1 LSPPPLPCPADASG
15 RLLERSAHLALL
27 EQAVRQVA
35 EGGAATVVV
44 HGRPGTGRTA
54 VLAEAASLARG
65 AGLRVVTPPARRAG
79 PRRLRDIAS
88 HLSAQTAYGPAG
100 TPLAILV
107 DDAEDVIRQ
116 EHDAACAGRRPLL
129 RVTAGTDPAVLG
141 ADGPPGYELALRPL
155 SADAVRVLLVEA
167 YGEEAGGTL
176 VPAAT
181 AATGG
186 SPAVL
191 CAALRWWPAP
201 APGPDQFAALADQ
214 VGRRHVRHTLARVS
228 GRTVALVEASA
239 VADGDLP
246 FDRVCE
252 LAGIPPPRRERARA
266 ELAGTGLLDQVGH
279 PRLYDPLVAD
289 RVLGLMDDGRR
300 RDLYERAVRLGL
312 GDGVPE
318 PVLGRLVAHSRTAEP
333 WAPAALYAAGV
344 HARRSGDEAD
354 AVAFLEQALD
364 RGASG
369 ELRAKVLLALSTA
382 RLPLRPEA
390 ADRGFRRVLTETS
403 GADGSSVRLL
413 AADLLLLR
421 GGGSSVAAVLDS
433 AAARRTASAAEQR
446 TLLGLR
452 ELALERGPAE
462 ASALPDDG
470 DGTSRPALDA
480 AEAAAAAWRHCLA
493 GREIDRARRLAT
505 AALERAESGLF
516 APRLVAARVLA
527 VTEDVALARVGL
539 RRIEAEA
546 RRHAVGP
553 AIGQALLG
561 LAELALRTD
570 DPDEAGARLAEALA
584 EVPRTHWHPRS
595 LPRLAATEALVALG
609 DGRPDLA
616 ESALVGALPGRRE
629 HGVGESQL
637 MFVGG
642 LLGLHTGRAAEAASH
657 LRECGRIMLALGCP
671 NPAVVPWR
679 SHLAMALASV
689 DPSTAARLA
698 AESLAEAQTWSAP
711 VTVGSVHL
719 WTGLTLTGL
728 PALAHLQSAVRAL
741 AGSPARRRYVRA
753 TAEAS
758 AALLDD
764 GRPAEGRRLLD
775 EVVAAGRVDGERPVP
790 RVQEVVAM
798 FASLPKLS
806 RAQLSPAQLRV
817 ALLAAEGRSNKAIAE
832 KLSVSLRT
840 VELHLTSSYRA
851 LGIAGRADLTEML
864 GHAGSGRR

>member
-1 LSPPPLPCPADASG
+1 MSSPPLPCPADASG
-15 RLLERSAHLALL
+15 RLLERSPHLALL

-65 AGLRVVTPPARRAG
+65 AGLHVVTPPARRTG

-100 TPLAILV
+100 TPLAVLV

-116 EHDAACAGRRPLL
+116 EHDAGCAGRRPLL

-141 ADGPPGYELALRPL
+141 ADGPPGYEVALRPL

-167 YGEEAGGTL
+167 YGEEAGGPL

-201 APGPDQFAALADQ
+201 APGADEFVALADQ
-214 VGRRHVRHTLARVS
+214 VGRRHVRRTLARVS

-252 LAGIPPPRRERARA
+252 LAGILPPWRERARA

-300 RDLYERAVRLGL
+300 RDLYERAVRLGR
-312 GDGVPE
+312 GDGIPA

-382 RLPLRPEA
+382 RLSLRPEA

-403 GADGSSVRLL
+403 GPDGAAVRLL

-421 GGGSSVAAVLDS
+421 GGGSSVATALDS
-433 AAARRTASAAEQR
+433 AAARRTTSAAEQR

-462 ASALPDDG
+462 ASTVPDHG
-470 DGTSRPALDA
+470 DEASRPALDA

-493 GREIDRARRLAT
+493 GREIDRARRLAI
-505 AALERAESGLF
+505 AALERAEAGLF

-546 RRHAVGP
+546 RRQAVGP

-616 ESALVGALPGRRE
+616 ESALVGALPDRHE

-637 MFVGG
+637 LFAGG
-642 LLGLHTGRAAEAASH
+642 LLGLHTGRAAEAVSH
-657 LRECGRIMLALGCP
+657 LRECGRILLALGCP

-679 SHLAMALASV
+679 PHLAMALASA
-689 DPSTAARLA
+689 DPSAAARLA
-698 AESLAEAQTWSAP
+698 AESLAEARAWSAP
-711 VTVGSVHL
+711 GTVGSVHL

-728 PALAHLQSAVRAL
+728 PALTHLRSAVRVL
-741 AGSPARRRYVRA
+741 AGSSARRRYVRA
-753 TAEAS
+753 TAETS

-775 EVVAAGRVDGERPVP
+775 EAVAAERADGERPVP

-798 FASLPKLS
+798 FAALPKLS

-840 VELHLTSSYRA
+840 VELHLTSSYRT

-864 GHAGSGRR
+864 GHAASGRR